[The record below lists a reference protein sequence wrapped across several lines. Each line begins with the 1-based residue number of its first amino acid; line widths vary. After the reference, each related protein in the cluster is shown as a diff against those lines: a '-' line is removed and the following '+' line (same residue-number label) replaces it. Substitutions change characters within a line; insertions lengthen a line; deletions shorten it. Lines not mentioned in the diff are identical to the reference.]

1 VKHLKKCMLATLA
14 ALMLA
19 GALSSIS
26 GATPLR
32 SVGPVAVVGEGSSP
46 VPIVLSVPDNDAT
59 SLGNHF

>member
-1 VKHLKKCMLATLA
+1 VKHLKKFMLATLA

-32 SVGPVAVVGEGSSP
+32 SVGPLAVAAEGSSP
-46 VPIVLSVPDNDAT
+46 VPIVLSAPDNDST
-59 SLGNHF
+59 SLGNRF

>member
-1 VKHLKKCMLATLA
+1 MKYLKKIMLATA
-14 ALMLA
+14 AVLMLA

-46 VPIVLSVPDNDAT
+46 VPIVLSVPDNDAA
-59 SLGNHF
+59 SLGNRI

>member
-1 VKHLKKCMLATLA
+1 MKYLKKIMLATA
-14 ALMLA
+14 AVLMLA

-59 SLGNHF
+59 SLGTRF

>member
-1 VKHLKKCMLATLA
+1 VKYLKKIMLATA
-14 ALMLA
+14 AVLMLA

-59 SLGNHF
+59 SLGSCF